1 VSLTKEQKSTLISN
15 YKRNPGD
22 TGSPD
27 VQVALLTERIN
38 TLTPHFKEHKK
49 DHHSRRGLLR
59 MVSSRR
65 RLLDYIKKVDNERY
79 TQLIQRL
86 NIRK

>member
-1 VSLTKEQKSTLISN
+1 MSLTKEKKSVLISGF
-15 YKRNPGD
+15 KTHEGD

-38 TLTPHFKEHKK
+38 SLAPHFKEHKK
-49 DHHSRRGLLR
+49 DHHSRRGLLKL
-59 MVSSRR
+59 VSSRR
-65 RLLDYIKKVDNERY
+65 RLLDYVKKTDSARY
-79 TQLIQRL
+79 QKLIERL

>member
-1 VSLTKEQKSTLISN
+1 MSLTKEQKTSLIGT
-15 YKRNPGD
+15 YKTHEGD

-27 VQVALLTERIN
+27 IQVALLTERIN
-38 TLTPHFKEHKK
+38 LLAPHFKEHKK
-49 DHHSRRGLLR
+49 DHHSRRGLLK

-65 RLLDYIKKVDNERY
+65 RLLDYIKKTDNARY
-79 TQLIQRL
+79 LQLIQRL

>member
-1 VSLTKEQKSTLISN
+1 MSLTKEKKSALIGT
-15 YKRNPGD
+15 YKTHEGD

-38 TLTPHFKEHKK
+38 GLAPHFKEHSK
-49 DHHSRRGLLR
+49 DHHSRRGLLKL
-59 MVSSRR
+59 VSSRR
-65 RLLDYIKKVDNERY
+65 RLLDYIKKTDSNRY
-79 TQLIQRL
+79 QQLIQRL

>member
-1 VSLTKEQKSTLISN
+1 MSLTKEQKTTLIGN
-15 YKRNPGD
+15 YKIHPGD

-38 TLTPHFKEHKK
+38 GLAPHFKEHKK
-49 DHHSRRGLLR
+49 DHHSRRGLLKL
-59 MVSSRR
+59 VSSRR
-65 RLLDYIKKVDNERY
+65 RLLDYIKKTDNARY
-79 TQLIQRL
+79 QQLIQRL